1 VQKVAAAAL
10 KLQLL
15 KETAKLG
22 GVTQEEV
29 ESLFEVRPATTY
41 RREAPPRRSFSPPSS
56 TEWKLLAS
64 VAANP
69 QIAPDVD
76 LSLLDMELPESQ
88 ALEELVGWCRGSVS
102 IPMLIEQSQGSRH
115 AELLA
120 HARAWG
126 ENLRESEEQARVGLQ
141 HALWSLEI
149 KRKDREIK
157 SLGDRLQKGQLSK
170 EEHLQYAR
178 MISEM
183 QALKRR
189 LQDESRSSR

>member
-1 VQKVAAAAL
+1 
-10 KLQLL
+10 
-15 KETAKLG
+15 
-22 GVTQEEV
+22 VTQDEV
-29 ESLFEVRPATTY
+29 ESLFDVRQAPTY
-41 RREAPPRRSFSPPSS
+41 RRGAPPRRSFSPPSS

-69 QIAPDVD
+69 QIAGDVD
-76 LSLLDMELPESQ
+76 VSLLDMELPESQ
-88 ALEELVGWCRGSVS
+88 ALEELVGWCRDSVS

-126 ENLRESEEQARVGLQ
+126 ENLRETEEQARVALK
-141 HALWSLEI
+141 HTLWSLEI

-170 EEHLQYAR
+170 EEHQQYAR
-178 MISEM
+178 MVSEM

-189 LQDESRSSR
+189 LQEDSRTAR